1 MFKPSAEPATQ
12 TIRFDGLDARQTYRV
27 SFADGSHPPAVKSA
41 TVLMEHGLSVTLA
54 CAEVSELI
62 FFEKVVR

>member
-12 TIRFDGLDARQTYRV
+12 TIRVDGLDARQTYCV

-41 TVLMEHGLSVTLA
+41 AELMDQGLSVTLA
-54 CAEVSELI
+54 GAEVSELI
-62 FFEKVVR
+62 FFEVAR